1 MSEMSEIQEA
11 FDAAM
16 TEHDR
21 VVDAIAAQWEAAQAR
36 WTIANAI
43 YEARCAQGEVTESQ
57 QAAYDAACQENIE
70 TNNALHVAEDH
81 CEALADEAERVYV
94 AAKAQAEA

>member
-1 MSEMSEIQEA
+1 MTDFQEV

-16 TEHDR
+16 MEHDK
-21 VVDAIAAQWEAAQAR
+21 VVDAIAAEWEAAQAR

-57 QAAYDAACQENIE
+57 QAAYDAACQENVDV
-70 TNNALHVAEDH
+70 NNALHVAEDH

-94 AAKAQAEA
+94 AAKAQAQA